1 MQSLLRLY
9 SFNNK
14 SFHPTPAFI
23 RKMTFSHFCFFLISL
38 TKVFAN
44 ISLFHSIP
52 VGLSDTSFCND
63 FIITVDASWDGDKCQ
78 TELQMKKSTKYF
90 THTNAHHYLVLYAQ
104 LFNAIWHFIHL
115 RLLTVFFFTIE
126 APSAD
131 SNFSLFK
138 RREDIFISHTRTRRI
153 CCQSVI

>member
-23 RKMTFSHFCFFLISL
+23 RKMTFTHFCFFLISL

-115 RLLTVFFFTIE
+115 RLLTVFFLQSKHQVQTVISVCLRE
-126 APSAD
+126 ERTYLYHTLAHEESAV
-131 SNFSLFK
+131 N
-138 RREDIFISHTRTRRI
+138 
-153 CCQSVI
+153 Q